1 MKITLEVD
9 VPDQAELARI
19 VDAWFDAQ
27 PLSTAYAV
35 FEGDEEGSRRDDPKD
50 LDTEE
55 QRRVI
60 STATRYLWLAAA
72 RKRAERP

>member
-1 MKITLEVD
+1 VKITLEVD
-9 VPDQAELARI
+9 VPDQTELARI

-35 FEGDEEGSRRDDPKD
+35 FEGDGPDDGTD
-50 LDTEE
+50 LSTEE

-72 RKRAERP
+72 RKRVERP